1 MDHDEEVLQ
10 YNARVAT
17 RTPEEQQDA
26 EHNPARANQHR
37 PLLLR
42 PHLHYLLEQF
52 QSRLTTRSAL
62 LRDRKVIFLLFC
74 LFFYRE
80 GFSENVGLTFS
91 Y

>member
-10 YNARVAT
+10 YNERVAK
-17 RTPEEQQDA
+17 RTPKEQQDA

-62 LRDRKVIFLLFC
+62 LRDRKVRSFFFC
-74 LFFYRE
+74 FYYPFFC
-80 GFSENVGLTFS
+80 FFFP
-91 Y
+91 